1 MAAELK
7 LGNTTVDVVLKDIKN
22 VHLSVYPP
30 TGRVRISAPLR
41 MNMQSIRAF
50 AITKLD
56 WIRRQQ
62 KHINAQQREV
72 PRDYLERE
80 THYLWGR
87 RYLMQ
92 IAEGAKSGVELQ
104 HDTMILHVRPGA
116 DIPARS
122 KVVQDFYRQQLAQAI
137 PPLLAKWEPLI
148 GKTAISVTIR
158 RMKTLWGSCSPERGT
173 IRINLELAKKPKE
186 CLEYILVH
194 ELVHLLERT
203 HNNRFIAYMDKF
215 LPDWSHRRNEL
226 NRLPIPHEDWGY

>member
-62 KHINAQQREV
+62 THINSQQREA

-92 IAEGAKSGVELQ
+92 IAEGTKSSVELQ

-116 DIPARS
+116 DIRARS
-122 KVVQDFYRQQLAQAI
+122 KIVQDFYRQQLAQAI

-158 RMKTLWGSCSPERGT
+158 RMKTMWGSCSPERGT
-173 IRINLELAKKPKE
+173 IRVNLELAKKPKE